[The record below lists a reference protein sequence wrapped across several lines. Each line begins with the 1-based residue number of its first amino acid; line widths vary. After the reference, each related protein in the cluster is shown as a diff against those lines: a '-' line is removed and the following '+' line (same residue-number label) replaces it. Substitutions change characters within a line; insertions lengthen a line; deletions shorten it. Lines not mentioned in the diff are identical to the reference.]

1 MAVLLAQGVSPVCDH
16 LPLVP
21 TALSGLDE
29 EVAVRLLDL
38 LLSRG
43 MEWWYAMQQEG
54 RSELPEHWQWG
65 VLEGAVEEGRLATHA
80 SIQHSSAL
88 TLTPTCK
95 SPPHAPWR

>member
-1 MAVLLAQGVSPVCDH
+1 
-16 LPLVP
+16 
-21 TALSGLDE
+21 
-29 EVAVRLLDL
+29 
-38 LLSRG
+38 
-43 MEWWYAMQQEG
+43 MQQEG